1 MPKKVVP
8 AELRNRVSKF
18 NILLNFFV
26 FDKLLFVI
34 FIKNKLKFH
43 MIKKFSSP
51 KIRNRQFV
59 FTPKIEYKLV
69 AKRCEA
75 NPSNLQFP
83 MWCPRRESAT
93 TRKYFDSLRSQNT
106 NEPQPPLGGS
116 PPFVSEFRSRLH
128 VALFRF
134 SSSVAKI

>member
-75 NPSNLQFP
+75 NQNSLTFSF
-83 MWCPRRESAT
+83 WCPRRESNSHGLPHAILS
-93 TRKYFDSLRSQNT
+93 RARL
-106 NEPQPPLGGS
+106 PIPPPGQ
-116 PPFVSEFRSRLH
+116 RQ
-128 VALFRF
+128 
-134 SSSVAKI
+134 